1 MHCMVLVASQRTQM
15 LKGLLDPCLLAVIDG
30 AETYGYEILSRLAA
44 AGLADVAEGSVYPAL
59 TRLERAGYLQSR
71 RQPGADG
78 PPRKYY
84 ALTPLGRT
92 SLAAWQ
98 RDWAELS
105 ASISS
110 VLSGGAST
118 SSIESSNRHICRAPE
133 VALVQETP

>member
-1 MHCMVLVASQRTQM
+1 M

-30 AETYGYEILSRLAA
+30 AETYGYEILSRLSQ

-71 RQPGADG
+71 GQPGTDG

-84 ALTPLGRT
+84 ALTPLGLA
-92 SLAAWQ
+92 SLEAW
-98 RDWAELS
+98 REEWANLA

-110 VLSGGAST
+110 VLAVSPANPSNASNQNRDCQQAGA
-118 SSIESSNRHICRAPE
+118 
-133 VALVQETP
+133 